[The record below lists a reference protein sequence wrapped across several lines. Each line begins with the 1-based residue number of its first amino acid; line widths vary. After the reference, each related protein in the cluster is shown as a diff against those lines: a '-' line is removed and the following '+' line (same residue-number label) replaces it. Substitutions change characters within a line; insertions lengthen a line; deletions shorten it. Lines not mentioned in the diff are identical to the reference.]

1 MTGDCARNTGRTAV
15 TGPSADRQ
23 TFAALFA
30 LFMGHFCVK
39 MYLHS
44 LYATILQIDAD
55 PSHWFSMFS
64 IIILNLAVNRF
75 FAQPR
80 HSVSNGTDLFQLVC
94 GGAFIVA
101 YNLCF
106 LSSATTD
113 VDILRIGTW
122 YTFVFN
128 FGCLAEL
135 KLGMVQKLAYT
146 LADI

>member
-1 MTGDCARNTGRTAV
+1 MAG
-15 TGPSADRQ
+15 DRQ

-44 LYATILQIDAD
+44 LYATILQVDAD

-64 IIILNLAVNRF
+64 IIILNLADLVVNHF

-80 HSVSNGTDLFQLVC
+80 HSVSNGTHLFQLVC

-113 VDILRIGTW
+113 VDILRIGTLVHLRVQLW
-122 YTFVFN
+122 MS
-128 FGCLAEL
+128 GGAEIGNGPEVRVHACRHL
-135 KLGMVQKLAYT
+135 TSSAAGETKQS
-146 LADI
+146 